1 MGTSGPLSAI
11 LKLDSRRTSDDV
23 TSATIESGMV
33 ENVGVAVGISL
44 LSYPVPEIQSTS
56 GILTAILFSASQL
69 MSANMENHSSM
80 LAPAL
85 FDKFSTKP
93 SKTYKN
99 YISLTDIRLLE
110 VPLTITVISGFQP
123 PFCFI
128 SSYSGQFRIWP
139 TVSSIPVTMKT
150 YDRHWNSTQ
159 M

>member
-11 LKLDSRRTSDDV
+11 LKFGTRRTSNDV

-44 LSYPVPEIQSTS
+44 LSYPVTEIQSTS

-69 MSANMENHSSM
+69 MSANMENHSNM

-93 SKTYKN
+93 SKTYKI
-99 YISLTDIRLLE
+99 ISVSQIFAYLRSLWQ
-110 VPLTITVISGFQP
+110 SQ
-123 PFCFI
+123 
-128 SSYSGQFRIWP
+128 SYP
-139 TVSSIPVTMKT
+139 VSSRHFVLFPATPDIPV
-150 YDRHWNSTQ
+150 YDL
-159 M
+159 

>member
-69 MSANMENHSSM
+69 MSANMENHSNM
-80 LAPAL
+80 LAPA
-85 FDKFSTKP
+85 
-93 SKTYKN
+93 
-99 YISLTDIRLLE
+99 
-110 VPLTITVISGFQP
+110 
-123 PFCFI
+123 
-128 SSYSGQFRIWP
+128 
-139 TVSSIPVTMKT
+139 
-150 YDRHWNSTQ
+150 
-159 M
+159 